1 MTNLIY
7 FILLFAQDDWTA
19 AKNEAAKALKNP
31 DAAARLEA
39 VGKIAAFDKKDAVDL
54 NLDFWAV
61 SSRLIRQYRIEKAEK
76 IAKADA
82 MPIKKKLQGGQ
93 ITLNGDEVK
102 QKEEYDK
109 LNSDAAA
116 LDKKITEEDR
126 ILTKIRET
134 LSGMKEAESLTL
146 LRRTLSDGKDWTLRG
161 AAAEA
166 LGAIGDAPSAPE
178 IRKALKKEK
187 DPRAAVSMI
196 EALGKIGDKE
206 SIADLAEQLKKGADW
221 QVKSAAAEA
230 LRRIGDPRAIE
241 PLIEGLKD
249 ATGRLRDELNEIL
262 IGLTGVD
269 KHGDYKTWKDW
280 FATNK
285 DALLGGRYEKPA
297 NQDTGKKGGTTFYG
311 LEVVSKRVIFIL
323 DRSGS
328 MAEPT
333 EWKPETD
340 VASGA
345 PGGGGKP
352 EKVGDRK
359 IDVARYELKRAIQ
372 GLSEDTKFNVIFYS
386 HDYQIWVEDALE
398 FATPANKKKA
408 IEFVEKLEPEGQT
421 NIFDP
426 TEKAFLL
433 QDLKDPKAK
442 KGDDLGAFKGG
453 VDTIYLMSDGLPNRG
468 RITDGNGICE
478 KIKEMN
484 RDRKLVIHTIAVG
497 KGSDPKFMERLA
509 KENGGKFVHRK

>member
-1 MTNLIY
+1 MINI
-7 FILLFAQDDWTA
+7 ILFCLLQDDWTA
-19 AKNEAAKALKNP
+19 AKNEASKALKSP
-31 DAAARLEA
+31 DPAVRLEG
-39 VGKIAAFDKKDAVDL
+39 VSKIASFDKKDAVDL

-61 SSRLIRQYRIEKAEK
+61 SSRLIRQYRIEKADK

-93 ITLNGDEVK
+93 ITLNGDEVQ

-109 LNSDAAA
+109 LQSEAAA
-116 LDKKITEEDR
+116 LDKKISEEDR
-126 ILTKIRET
+126 ILSKIRET
-134 LSGMKEAESLTL
+134 LSKMTEAESLTL
-146 LRRTLSDGKDWTLRG
+146 LRKTVSDGKDWTVRG

-166 LGAIGDAPSAPE
+166 LGAIRDTASAADL
-178 IRKALKKEK
+178 RKALKKEK
-187 DPRAAVSMI
+187 DPRAQVSMI
-196 EALGKIGDKE
+196 EALGKIGDKDA
-206 SIADLAEQLKKGADW
+206 IADLGEQLRKGADW
-221 QVKSAAAEA
+221 QIKSAAAQA
-230 LRRIGDPRAIE
+230 LKSIGDPRGIE

-249 ATGRLRDELNEIL
+249 AAGRLKDEINQIL
-262 IGLTGVD
+262 VGLTGED

-280 FATNK
+280 YATNK
-285 DALLGGRYEKPA
+285 ESLLSGRYERPKS
-297 NQDTGKKGGTTFYG
+297 QDSGKKGGTTFYG
-311 LEVVSKRVIFIL
+311 LDVVSKRVIFIL

-328 MAEPT
+328 MSEPT
-333 EWKPETD
+333 EWKPDTD
-340 VASGA
+340 VASGS
-345 PGGGGKP
+345 PGGGKP
-352 EKVGDRK
+352 EKIGDRK
-359 IDVARYELKRAIQ
+359 IDVARYELKKAIQ
-372 GLSEDTKFNVIFYS
+372 SLPEDTKFNVIFYS

-398 FATPANKKKA
+398 LATPANKKKA

-442 KGDDLGAFKGG
+442 KDNELGAFKGG

-484 RDRKLVIHTIAVG
+484 RDRKIVIHTIAVG

-509 KENGGKFVHRK
+509 TENGGKFVHRK